1 MGGALEN
8 IRVLDC
14 TDCIAGQFCG
24 RMLADYGADVTLI
37 EPPAGTATRRAAPF
51 APNDPSK
58 SLLFHHL
65 NTGKHSVSLD
75 RASPHS
81 QQRLAEL
88 SADADVAIV
97 DTIADRDALTAANP
111 HTVVAFIS
119 PFGADGPYANWRG
132 TEMIYQA
139 LAGIMRR
146 NGRPDR
152 PPLYG
157 CGDRASYGAGVAAY
171 IAILAALHARE
182 TIGIG
187 QLVSV
192 DIAETTASMAN
203 PFVTQYLYNGMEEPR
218 GRAIPLARLRCR
230 DGWIGFWLHVHL
242 WPALCD
248 ALEAPDLLNDPR
260 FAQGK
265 ARLDNWPALEA
276 LIQAMVANQSA
287 TDLLARLQH
296 RKIVA
301 APIPRLSALR
311 DDPHLAARHYWDGVS
326 TPSGIGPVLGP
337 QFRFSAT
344 PRILRG
350 GPPALGDA
358 PPAARTS
365 PPTRT
370 TAPPPATGPLTGI
383 RVVELTTAWAG
394 PMAGRIL
401 AFLGAEVIHVEA
413 ADRLDSWRMHKQ
425 VFNPHR
431 YPPDGAGDRPWNRAV
446 QFNSQNENKLSLT
459 LDTKKPGGLA
469 TLRRLIAKSDVVLC
483 NFTAGTLTRMGV
495 GYDQL
500 CDLHPGIIVAEMPA
514 FGTGGPMSH
523 ATAIGPS
530 MEMAAGM
537 AGMIGYKGGPPE
549 VSGPTYPDPIG
560 AYHGAAAV
568 LTALIHLQRTG
579 QGQHVEIPQVEAA
592 MHYIG
597 EHILAALLTGNNPEP
612 DGNRVP
618 HAAPHGAFPAAGNDE
633 WVAIA
638 ITNDAKWQ
646 TLCRIIG
653 DPALA
658 GDPRYATHENRL
670 RNQDALEASVA
681 AWTRQ
686 HDKHATAEALQAAGV
701 PAAPVNG
708 GKDGAHSPYLAA
720 RGWFKQ
726 LDHPEVGRIAHEGL
740 PFHFSLTPGT
750 QRSAAPCLGQH
761 TTQILSGIVGLS
773 DTDIAELARAGTT
786 SAEPT

>member
-1 MGGALEN
+1 MGGALEHL
-8 IRVLDC
+8 RVLDC
-14 TDCIAGQFCG
+14 TNSIAGQFCG
-24 RMLADYGADVTLI
+24 RMLADYGADVYLI
-37 EPPAGTATRRAAPF
+37 EPPSGTETRRAAPF
-51 APNDPSK
+51 AQDNE
-58 SLLFHHL
+58 SLLFLHL
-65 NTGKHSVSLD
+65 NAGKCSVVLD
-75 RASPHS
+75 RARRQHLLD
-81 QQRLAEL
+81 LA
-88 SADADVAIV
+88 ANADVAIV
-97 DTIADRDALTAANP
+97 DTIADRDTLTEAAP
-111 HTVVAFIS
+111 HAMVAFIT
-119 PFGADGPYANWRG
+119 PFGADGPYALWRG

-157 CGDRASYGAGVAAY
+157 CGNRASYGAGVAAY

-182 TIGIG
+182 TTGTG

-203 PFVTQYLYNGMEEPR
+203 PFVTQYLYNGNEEPR
-218 GRAIPLARLRCR
+218 GRIMPLARLRCR
-230 DGWIGFWLHVHL
+230 DGWAGFWLHVHL
-242 WPALCD
+242 WPALCE
-248 ALEAPDLLNDPR
+248 ALEVPHLLDDPR

-265 ARLDNWPALEA
+265 ARLDNWATLET
-276 LIQAMVANQSA
+276 LIQAMVADRTVA
-287 TDLLARLQH
+287 DLLTCLQH

-311 DDPHLAARHYWDGVS
+311 DDPHLAARQYWNSVP
-326 TPSGIGPVLGP
+326 TRSGPRPVLGP

-350 GPPALGDA
+350 GPPSLGDA
-358 PPAARTS
+358 PPVIPAPRPTRNPTP
-365 PPTRT
+365 PPT
-370 TAPPPATGPLTGI
+370 TGPLTGI

-431 YPPDGAGDRPWNRAV
+431 YPPDGAGDRPWNRTAL
-446 QFNSQNENKLSLT
+446 FNSQNENKLSLT
-459 LDTKKPGGLA
+459 LDAKKPGGLT
-469 TLRRLIAKSDVVLC
+469 TLRRLIARSDVVLC
-483 NFTAGTLTRMGV
+483 NFTAGTLARMGL

-500 CDLHPGIIVAEMPA
+500 RLNHPGVIVAEMPA

-537 AGMIGYKGGPPE
+537 AGMIGYRGGPAE
-549 VSGPTYPDPIG
+549 VTGPTYPDPIG

-568 LTALIHLQRTG
+568 LTALIHRQRTG
-579 QGQHVEIPQVEAA
+579 QGQQVEIPQVEAA

-597 EHILAALLTGNNPEP
+597 EHILAAVITGNDPEP

-618 HAAPHGAFPAAGNDE
+618 SAAPHDAFPASGNDE
-633 WVAIA
+633 WIAIA
-638 ITNDAKWQ
+638 VTSDAEWRALCGVLGDS
-646 TLCRIIG
+646 TLTG
-653 DPALA
+653 DA
-658 GDPRYATHENRL
+658 RYATHEHRL
-670 RNQDALEASVA
+670 LNQDSLEDRLAN
-681 AWTRQ
+681 WTRQ
-686 HDKHATAEALQAAGV
+686 HDKHEAAEMLQAAGI

-720 RGWFKQ
+720 RGWFRQ
-726 LDHPEVGRIAHEGL
+726 LDHPEVGRIAHESL
-740 PFHFSLTPGT
+740 PFHFSLTPGG

-761 TTQILSGIVGLS
+761 TTRILSDIAGLS
-773 DTDIAELARAGTT
+773 DAEIAELARAGTIA
-786 SAEPT
+786 AEPT